1 MYSMEEVE
9 KIHCQQQIH
18 VIVYLLRRS
27 TWAESY
33 NNSFRK
39 KL

>member
-18 VIVYLLRRS
+18 VVYLLTRS